1 MHKIDSLVTS
11 LKYYQ
16 LSVFTQ
22 FSSTGLSTVFV
33 DNFNVIIQGLRQ
45 AWLSYILLHTLILI
59 LIGKYPMKADLHPS
73 YNEIK
78 VTCSCGNEFTTRS
91 TLKEDLTIEVC
102 SQCHPFY
109 TGQQKILDTAGR
121 VDKFRRKYGMS

>member
-1 MHKIDSLVTS
+1 
-11 LKYYQ
+11 
-16 LSVFTQ
+16 
-22 FSSTGLSTVFV
+22 
-33 DNFNVIIQGLRQ
+33 
-45 AWLSYILLHTLILI
+45 
-59 LIGKYPMKADLHPS
+59 MKADLHPN

-78 VTCSCGNEFTTRS
+78 VTCSCGHEFTTRS

-121 VDKFRRKYGMS
+121 VDKFRRKYGMD